1 MTGSSVAEA
10 EISEAIA
17 AERWDL
23 ADVLGGLP
31 APSWDAPTLCVRWR
45 VREVVAHVTMPF
57 RCSTPRFVAELI
69 KSGGKFDRMADR
81 CARQDA
87 QVDTDK
93 LVSALR
99 DNARYTWKP
108 PVGGFEGALIHGVIH
123 GLDFTVPLGIDRLVP
138 EQRLRIVL
146 HGITKP
152 KPLKFFG
159 ADLRG
164 IELRADDIDWSF
176 GSGTP
181 SSAPRRTWRWS
192 CAAEH
197 CRPGGCEAH
206 RQHGS
211 PIREP
216 VTSPARQPWGY
227 AGAFADPDTH
237 VWMVRSAAPAP

>member
-1 MTGSSVAEA
+1 MTGSSVTEA
-10 EISEAIA
+10 EIRKAIA

-31 APSWDAPTLCVRWR
+31 APSWDAPTLCARWR

-57 RCSTPRFVAELI
+57 RYSTPRFVAELI

-99 DNARYTWKP
+99 DNATYPWKP
-108 PVGGFEGALIHGVIH
+108 PGGGFEGALIHDVIH
-123 GLDFTVPLGIDRLVP
+123 GLDFTVPLGIGRLVP

-146 HGITKP
+146 DGITKA

-159 ADLRG
+159 ADLKG

-181 SSAPRRTWRWS
+181 VLG
-192 CAAEH
+192 AAQDLALVV
-197 CRPGGCEAH
+197 CGRILPPGRLRG
-206 RQHGS
+206 
-211 PIREP
+211 
-216 VTSPARQPWGY
+216 
-227 AGAFADPDTH
+227 
-237 VWMVRSAAPAP
+237 APATRFTDA